1 MINVGMTAP
10 PTYEESI
17 ACDRCHEAT
26 NEENRPNVVTPKEK
40 SVEIPLLF
48 STTNGT

>member
-1 MINVGMTAP
+1 MTAP

-17 ACDRCHEAT
+17 ACDRCHEVT
-26 NEENRPNVVTPKEK
+26 NEENRPNEVIAPKEK